1 MSMNIGSEKDDEIM
15 SEINTTP
22 LVDVMLVLLIIFLIT
37 IPVVTTSIKV
47 DLPKEK
53 NLVRETKPE
62 TVIIS
67 VDVKGKIFLYDTPI
81 KNSDDL
87 LQRMKKFSV
96 MKPQPEVQIRGDG
109 KSDFESVGRVMYA
122 VQRAGITK
130 VGFITEPQYRDKTM
144 AMNVGSSSS
153 DEPEVMMEI
162 NTTPLIDVMLVLLI
176 MLIITIPAQLHSV
189 NLDMPVSSPPTKKID
204 PVVVKID
211 VDANSVINWNG
222 RPLAG
227 RADLELKL
235 TEAAATQPQ
244 PELHIRSHA
253 KAKYESVALVMASAQ
268 RIGLTKLGIV
278 GSEQFVN

>member
-1 MSMNIGSEKDDEIM
+1 MSMNVGSEKDDEIM

-130 VGFITEPQYRDKTM
+130 VGFITEPQ
-144 AMNVGSSSS
+144 
-153 DEPEVMMEI
+153 
-162 NTTPLIDVMLVLLI
+162 
-176 MLIITIPAQLHSV
+176 
-189 NLDMPVSSPPTKKID
+189 
-204 PVVVKID
+204 
-211 VDANSVINWNG
+211 
-222 RPLAG
+222 
-227 RADLELKL
+227 
-235 TEAAATQPQ
+235 
-244 PELHIRSHA
+244 
-253 KAKYESVALVMASAQ
+253 
-268 RIGLTKLGIV
+268 
-278 GSEQFVN
+278 

>member
-1 MSMNIGSEKDDEIM
+1 MSMNIGSEKDDEII

-53 NLVRETKPE
+53 NLVRDTKPE

-130 VGFITEPQYRDKTM
+130 VGFITEPQ
-144 AMNVGSSSS
+144 
-153 DEPEVMMEI
+153 
-162 NTTPLIDVMLVLLI
+162 
-176 MLIITIPAQLHSV
+176 
-189 NLDMPVSSPPTKKID
+189 
-204 PVVVKID
+204 
-211 VDANSVINWNG
+211 
-222 RPLAG
+222 
-227 RADLELKL
+227 
-235 TEAAATQPQ
+235 
-244 PELHIRSHA
+244 
-253 KAKYESVALVMASAQ
+253 
-268 RIGLTKLGIV
+268 
-278 GSEQFVN
+278 

>member
-1 MSMNIGSEKDDEIM
+1 MAMNVGSEGDDEIM
-15 SEINTTP
+15 SQINTTP

-53 NLVRETKPE
+53 NMVRETKPE

-87 LQRMKKFSV
+87 LARMKKFAV

-130 VGFITEPQYRDKTM
+130 VGFITEPQ
-144 AMNVGSSSS
+144 
-153 DEPEVMMEI
+153 
-162 NTTPLIDVMLVLLI
+162 
-176 MLIITIPAQLHSV
+176 
-189 NLDMPVSSPPTKKID
+189 
-204 PVVVKID
+204 
-211 VDANSVINWNG
+211 
-222 RPLAG
+222 
-227 RADLELKL
+227 
-235 TEAAATQPQ
+235 
-244 PELHIRSHA
+244 
-253 KAKYESVALVMASAQ
+253 
-268 RIGLTKLGIV
+268 
-278 GSEQFVN
+278 